1 MKVFKNKIL
10 KSFKGKG
17 GSKSDADVNYSLM
30 AQPNGSVLRSTDFLS
45 SLDLL
50 CEGEIEGF
58 VNPDGAL
65 VEGIDVLQG
74 IYLND
79 VPILEVENSSSVAVT
94 QGPDTLA
101 PQILILGD
109 NPTIIELGTESFVD
123 EGAITDDN
131 STVSAVSNVNDQV
144 LGSYTVTY
152 TATDASGNTATAIRV
167 VNIVDTEPPVITIIG
182 DNPVTVEPGTVYT
195 DAGATSD
202 GSENVTVINNVNT
215 NILGPYQVIYS
226 ATDASGNTGTAIRV
240 VNVEDIVPPV
250 ITILGD
256 NPLQVFKNSTYN
268 DPGATADGNEVISV
282 DSTVNTS
289 TEGTY
294 TVTYSATDAAG
305 NTGTATR
312 TVEVI
317 GNIVTFFWGTGS
329 FNANAWTYDSQE
341 NRWSYDPGSGSTTN
355 YLEKDSL
362 NRWRFYNGVNLNNPG
377 GLSHYLT
384 QSSYTSD
391 FPLDIPHSDWTYV
404 GNASSSSP
412 ITEIGLLLLESDIPS
427 SGSSITLQGFSPDGF
442 NGTYTF
448 NSDNFTYTRT
458 DSGITYTIE
467 LDQHAKSAAGFRWIA
482 YYTGSNIYFWSD
494 DFDPDTDI
502 DNILDVTLG
511 GFTNKISIHANFP
524 QAVIGTISENGYGQY
539 YGYGYD

>member
-30 AQPNGSVLRSTDFLS
+30 AQPDGSVLRSTDFLS

-131 STVSAVSNVNDQV
+131 STVSAVSNVNDQA

-167 VNIVDTEPPVITIIG
+167 VNIVDTEPPAITIIG

-202 GSENVTVINNVNT
+202 GPENVTVINNVNT
-215 NILGPYQVIYS
+215 NILGTYQIIYS

-240 VNVEDIVPPV
+240 VNVIDDVPPV
-250 ITILGD
+250 ITIIGD
-256 NPLQVFKNSTYN
+256 NPLQIIKDSTYT
-268 DPGATADGNEVISV
+268 DAGATSDGNEVISV
-282 DSTVNTS
+282 NSTVDTS
-289 TEGTY
+289 AEGTY

-317 GNIVTFFWGTGS
+317 GNIVTFHWGTGM
-329 FNANAWTYDSQE
+329 FNSNAWTYDSQE
-341 NRWSYDPGSGSTTN
+341 NRWSYTPSSGYPN

-362 NRWRFYNGVNLNNPG
+362 NRWRFYSGVNVNNPG
-377 GLSHYLT
+377 GSSYYLT

-391 FPLDIPHSDWTYV
+391 IPVDIPHSDWTYV
-404 GNASSSSP
+404 GTASSSSP
-412 ITEIGLLLLESDIPS
+412 LTEIGLLLLESDIPS
-427 SGSSITLQGFSPDGF
+427 SGSIITLQGFSPDGF
-442 NGTYTF
+442 NGNYTF
-448 NSDNFTYTRT
+448 NSDNFTYTKT
-458 DSGITYTIE
+458 YSGITYTIE
-467 LDQHAKSAAGFRWIA
+467 LEQHAKSAAGFRWIA
-482 YYTGSNIYFWSD
+482 SKSDSSGIYFWSD

-524 QAVIGTISENGYGQY
+524 QAVIGTISESGYGQY